1 MLSLKTILEFINI
14 FSIVTIITLLFLN
27 SRLKLFVSLLS
38 IFALSVLSLIGVIQV
53 FHVGT
58 IEYFYPGSLFSGSI
72 RIKADLLSAWF
83 MAIISFSFAMGMW
96 YGYHYLKPYLDNP
109 IRLNIHLIAILL
121 SYVSL
126 IDICVVQNG
135 FIFLVVW
142 EIMAISTFL
151 TVIFESH
158 KNQVLKAGIY
168 YFIISHV
175 GVLLLTIGVIWLFIH
190 TGNFDF
196 ALIPGVI
203 SQWPAYQIV
212 ILFFIFF
219 IGFGIKAGFFPFH
232 TWLPHAH
239 PAAPAHISGLMSG
252 VIIKIGIYGIMRI
265 LLFMNNSYT
274 TIGYIIIVI
283 AAITGVYGVMLAIVQ
298 HNLKKLLAYHS
309 IENIGIIGIGI
320 GLGSIG
326 LGMKQPILAYLGF
339 GGALLHVWNHA
350 LFKSLLFYV
359 AGNIYQSTH
368 SVNVE
373 KLGGLIRTIPQSAC
387 FFLIASIAISGLP
400 PFNGFISEFLI
411 YSGLFH
417 GFTSN
422 TYSLMFLLLL
432 IIISLVVIGGL
443 AVICFTKA
451 FGIVFLGNP
460 RDHSIQYQPNDTWYK
475 NLPLLAIALVIVII
489 GIFPSSIIMPL
500 NQVTTLFWVNSN
512 PTEKFNLLN
521 SPVQQ
526 VGWVAALLIISIL
539 LLWFIKKLVQQQ
551 QTIRYHVTWGC
562 GYTGSMQKMQYT
574 ASSFIRSYR
583 KLTEPILLIHKKKE
597 YPKAIY
603 PKKIEHQ
610 THAEDHIERI
620 FIDKPTQAIR
630 KLLNY
635 FAFIQNGNIQLY
647 ILYGFIF
654 LVVVLLFPIVIT
666 KLRLVLDYLNSIT
679 W

>member
-1 MLSLKTILEFINI
+1 MLPLKTILEFVNI
-14 FSIVTIITLLFLN
+14 FSIVIIVFLLFLN
-27 SRLKLFVSLLS
+27 PRLKLLVSLLAIIVAALLTVVGVVQ
-38 IFALSVLSLIGVIQV
+38 IFHSGA
-53 FHVGT
+53 
-58 IEYFYPGSLFSGSI
+58 IEYFYPGSIFSGPI

-83 MAIISFSFAMGMW
+83 MAIIAFSFAMGMW
-96 YGYHYLKPYLDNP
+96 YGYHYLKPYLDNST
-109 IRLNIHLIAILL
+109 RLNIHLSAILL

-142 EIMAISTFL
+142 EIMAFSTFL

-158 KNQVLKAGIY
+158 KSQVLKAGIY
-168 YFIISHV
+168 YLILSHV
-175 GVLLLTIGVIWLFIH
+175 GVLLLTSGVIWLFIQ
-190 TGNFDF
+190 TDTFDF
-196 ALIPGVI
+196 ASITGVI
-203 SQWPAYQIV
+203 SRWPNYQVV
-212 ILFFIFF
+212 ILFFTFF

-252 VIIKIGIYGIMRI
+252 VIIKIGIYGILRI
-265 LLFMNNSYT
+265 LLLMKSSYT

-298 HNLKKLLAYHS
+298 HNLKRLLAYHS

-326 LGMKQPILAYLGF
+326 LGTHQPILAYLGL

-359 AGNIYQSTH
+359 AGNVYQSAHT
-368 SVNVE
+368 VNVE
-373 KLGGLIRTIPQSAC
+373 KLGGLIRTIPQSAWL
-387 FFLIASIAISGLP
+387 FLVASIAISGLP

-417 GFTSN
+417 GFTNN
-422 TYSLMFLLLL
+422 TYSLMFLLLF

-460 RDHSIQYQPNDTWYK
+460 RDSKIQYSSNDTWYK
-475 NLPLLAIALVIVII
+475 NLSLLAIATAIVII
-489 GIFPSSIIMPL
+489 GILPSTILMPL
-500 NQVTTLFWVNSN
+500 SQVTALFSANGN
-512 PTEKFNLLN
+512 PVENFILLN

-526 VGWVAALLIISIL
+526 VGGVAALLILSIL
-539 LLWFIKKLVQQQ
+539 AMWLIKKLVQQR

-562 GYTGSMQKMQYT
+562 GYTGNMQRMQYT
-574 ASSFIRSYR
+574 ASSFIRTYR

-597 YPKAIY
+597 YPKDIY

-610 THAEDHIERI
+610 THVEDYIERI
-620 FIDKPTQAIR
+620 LIDKPTQAIR
-630 KLLNY
+630 KLLSY

-647 ILYGFIF
+647 ILYGFVF
-654 LVVVLLFPIVIT
+654 LIIVLLFPIIVT
-666 KLRLVLDYLNSIT
+666 KIRLVVDYLNSIT